1 MTVLSR
7 RDLLK
12 GAAAASATA
21 ILTLNGAVFAAGGDR
36 IGVALIGCGGRG
48 TGAALDCLTADPS
61 VEIVAL
67 ADLFK
72 DRLESC
78 LKQLRESPFANRIK
92 VTENTCFIGF
102 DAYQKAVAANQAML
116 VIEACPPH
124 FRPLHVKAAIEAG
137 KHVFMEKP
145 AGVDPAGIGHRA

>member
-1 MTVLSR
+1 MRIYGTIAKRIAQS
-7 RDLLK
+7 
-12 GAAAASATA
+12 GSASATA

-72 DRLESC
+72 DRIESC

-92 VTENTCFIGF
+92 VTENTCFMDLTIRKQSLHVSFAG
-102 DAYQKAVAANQAML
+102 L
-116 VIEACPPH
+116 RACPPH
-124 FRPLHVKAAIEAG
+124 SVR
-137 KHVFMEKP
+137 
-145 AGVDPAGIGHRA
+145 